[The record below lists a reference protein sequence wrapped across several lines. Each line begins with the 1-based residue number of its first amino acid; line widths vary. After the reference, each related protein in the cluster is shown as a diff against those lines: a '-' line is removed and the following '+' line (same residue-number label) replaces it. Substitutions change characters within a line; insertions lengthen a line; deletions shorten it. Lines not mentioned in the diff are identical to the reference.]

1 MEIMDTEYKMGGNC
15 PRCKQDYTE
24 YPALSRLDNKTNICS
39 RCGTEEALYNLAHRG
54 EKLPPLDQ
62 RAI

>member
-1 MEIMDTEYKMGGNC
+1 MSKGYKMGGNC
-15 PRCKQDYTE
+15 PRCKKDYTE

-39 RCGTEEALYNLAHRG
+39 KCGTEEALYNFTHQG